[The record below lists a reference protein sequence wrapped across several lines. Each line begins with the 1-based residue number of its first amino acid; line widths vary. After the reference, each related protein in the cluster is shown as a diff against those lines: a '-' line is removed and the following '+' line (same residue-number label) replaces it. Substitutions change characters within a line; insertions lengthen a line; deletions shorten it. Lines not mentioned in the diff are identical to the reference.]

1 MNERRRPPRP
11 IPEPKP
17 RNKMGESEREQPL
30 VERLARHFPEGWTV
44 TIEGGEVH
52 IRDGESPP
60 IWEAFIETEGRDEHE
75 IVRQTIAALH
85 RDLKCIPM
93 DGGE

>member
-1 MNERRRPPRP
+1 
-11 IPEPKP
+11 
-17 RNKMGESEREQPL
+17 MGESEREQPL
-30 VERLARHFPEGWTV
+30 VERLMRHFPEDWAV
-44 TIEGGEVH
+44 TIEGDEIH

-60 IWEAFIETEGRDEHE
+60 IWEAFISIKVPPHDEFE
-75 IVRQTIAALH
+75 IVRQAIAALH